1 MLCIFMLL
9 GLNTRIIALGLSFGF
24 LPTVYAFIA
33 LNHGNQGGS
42 CHWVSPWGH
51 ASSMCLWLDLAPT
64 SCGCCGCRDP
74 RSMLWNVKGRV
85 KTDTLS
91 YRWSGLTGSVWRI
104 RRWKGVRQEFIGTI
118 YSEEGNIFEPQ
129 LDLNPDH
136 ATLPSQ
142 GVDILGTHPLVHI
155 KQDQTRCTGV
165 KTHSHYCLQEATETT
180 KGRSR
185 GRPGEYLTGQFPG
198 EEGDAPILI
207 SDPHFYHQHHHGRD
221 IRTVDS
227 TLHQSVRCKTT
238 SSLYQRRPTCLS
250 HPTSHYLYWSCL
262 WRASLRAHRLPRT
275 FACSGDV
282 CDSLAGAWLAPAR
295 RGRPSSVCTTL
306 LPSLFDGTSSPRI
319 GQLSSLSF
327 AVFHGEEA
335 MYFSNHHC
343 NISDAFA
350 PSRYSGEEMW
360 RPQRYDGW
368 RRAEHSGDSNFYWMA
383 DRQGPSVST
392 IYQLSSM

>member
-1 MLCIFMLL
+1 MKWTYGISLKNQTLERGPARIYRNYLL
-9 GLNTRIIALGLSFGF
+9 WGREYFWTAARLE
-24 LPTVYAFIA
+24 
-33 LNHGNQGGS
+33 
-42 CHWVSPWGH
+42 PWPRY
-51 ASSMCLWLDLAPT
+51 SS
-64 SCGCCGCRDP
+64 
-74 RSMLWNVKGRV
+74 V
-85 KTDTLS
+85 
-91 YRWSGLTGSVWRI
+91 
-104 RRWKGVRQEFIGTI
+104 
-118 YSEEGNIFEPQ
+118 
-129 LDLNPDH
+129 
-136 ATLPSQ
+136 
-142 GVDILGTHPLVHI
+142 
-155 KQDQTRCTGV
+155 
-165 KTHSHYCLQEATETT
+165 
-180 KGRSR
+180 SR
-185 GRPGEYLTGQFPG
+185 GRYFRDASTSPHQTRPDAMHGGQNTLTLLSPGSHRNYQGSLQGPSGRVFNWSFLG

-262 WRASLRAHRLPRT
+262 RRASLRAHRLPRT